1 MAQSSKPPQTQLKM
15 PSGYLNLRLTSKMTH
30 KYQLFLQITGSAYEV
45 MSFIQYVKGETTIKL

>member
-30 KYQLFLQITGSAYEV
+30 KYQFFLQITGSAYEV
-45 MSFIQYVKGETTIKL
+45 MSFIQYVKGKQQ